1 MTLYLLLL
9 SIVFFQSI
17 PSLLNN
23 KYNWNNILAYIFF
36 IELAVILCFKSYV
49 VGADSFGY
57 YNIFLSIQNIPVYT
71 SDTGIEQG
79 YFLFN
84 KLLGCITNNPQ
95 IIFIA
100 TGLIIS
106 YSISNLIYKKSNI
119 VWLSIIIY
127 LTIGT
132 FFFNLSGLRQS
143 IAISL
148 CIFSY
153 NFILQRK
160 FISFLLTVLLASTF
174 HLSALSFLI
183 AYPLYNC
190 KLNTKNLIIAL
201 FIILFSIVFSKYFI
215 NLILYVFPYQGYL
228 DSEGRFAR
236 NIIGG
241 DIRSASIFK
250 TGINLFVF
258 LFCLFLWKKV
268 KKASCSIYM
277 EIKLLIL
284 FSLTATIILF
294 SSINATIFERV
305 AMYFNVFYI
314 ILIPKIISYIEDKNI
329 KIISIIIILF
339 FCLLYSMIV
348 SIYRPEWNSFLDY
361 KFFWS

>member
-127 LTIGT
+127 LTI
-132 FFFNLSGLRQS
+132 
-143 IAISL
+143 
-148 CIFSY
+148 
-153 NFILQRK
+153 
-160 FISFLLTVLLASTF
+160 
-174 HLSALSFLI
+174 
-183 AYPLYNC
+183 
-190 KLNTKNLIIAL
+190 
-201 FIILFSIVFSKYFI
+201 
-215 NLILYVFPYQGYL
+215 
-228 DSEGRFAR
+228 
-236 NIIGG
+236 
-241 DIRSASIFK
+241 
-250 TGINLFVF
+250 
-258 LFCLFLWKKV
+258 
-268 KKASCSIYM
+268 
-277 EIKLLIL
+277 
-284 FSLTATIILF
+284 
-294 SSINATIFERV
+294 
-305 AMYFNVFYI
+305 
-314 ILIPKIISYIEDKNI
+314 
-329 KIISIIIILF
+329 
-339 FCLLYSMIV
+339 
-348 SIYRPEWNSFLDY
+348 
-361 KFFWS
+361 